1 MAAPVN
7 SLEFFSLVEKSQLLD
22 PELVSKLRPQIIS
35 QKAADP
41 KKLAMTLLKNQ
52 LLTEYQARQ
61 LLSGKSKGFYLARY
75 KIMELLGTG
84 GMGKVYLA
92 EQLSM
97 ERLVA
102 IKLISLQ
109 KNKKRQDQAL
119 ARFKREAKA
128 VAALRHTNI
137 IQAFDYADENG
148 LPYFV
153 MEYVEGIDTAR
164 IVHHFGPI
172 HWSMVAEIGRQA
184 AEGLQHAH
192 EAGLVHRDIKP
203 GNLLVDS
210 SGLVKVLDL
219 GLVSAFDQK
228 GDDAL
233 TVDQDQLGTVD
244 YIAPEQALDSKS
256 VDARSDVY
264 GLGATLYSIM
274 SGRILFP
281 DKTTA
286 QKLLLHQ
293 TTEPDPIAS
302 LVKDVPAELAAVIH
316 KMLAKKPDDRFQ
328 SAAEVAQALK
338 PFAVPRTPPYDLS
351 AIKFRRATY
360 EGFLGKSPEPN
371 KITVPTL
378 GSPELDKPAPAPSRE
393 TASRSSSQ
401 LRPASAINVESTET
415 VTDDFS
421 TLITESSQM
430 SMEMP
435 SIVGRK
441 KRKPKKKSGINSV
454 QWMILAVAVVGVV
467 VATWL
472 GAYAIRAMAGI
483 DDFSTPI
490 IKDEPAATSP
500 GQNAE
505 QSPPTTPA
513 ARPAQLA
520 TATTVQPPVP
530 MPVAAPAAEP
540 ASQPAAGT
548 PPMPEPQLAVTP
560 QPAAPMATPAPA
572 PPAVPDA
579 APSVPASPP
588 VEATSSPVHPPVPTL
603 APVVSEDV
611 WRESVARMTNDSSL
625 QVCYTFDESTISGN
639 RVKNLAQKTSGFFLM
654 ELTSHQVGRGRFP
667 GKKAIRFNQTAGMQ
681 YGELT
686 SADSNRLQLEGN
698 FTIALWFKVE
708 SFDKPLQTLIS
719 KGASG
724 WRIRKNLDSDAIGLQ
739 FMDASKQ
746 SWQLNGARA
755 VNDGRWHQIIAVNST
770 QQSSL
775 YLDGNV
781 DSTWSGRTTVAPNT
795 RRVRLGGVSGV
806 SRESNGF
813 NGWIDEVEIWNRDLS
828 PEEVRQLFRQGN
840 PAQ

>member
-7 SLEFFSLVEKSQLLD
+7 SLEYFSLVEKSQLLD
-22 PELVSKLRPQIIS
+22 PEIVSKLRPQVAL

-153 MEYVEGIDTAR
+153 MEYVEGLDTAR
-164 IVHHFGPI
+164 IVHRFGPI
-172 HWSMVAEIGRQA
+172 HWSLVAEIGRQA
-184 AEGLQHAH
+184 ADGLQHAH

-256 VDARSDVY
+256 VDARSDLY

-293 TTEPDPIAS
+293 TTDPDPIDAW
-302 LVKDVPAELAAVIH
+302 VKDVPRELAAVIH

-360 EGFLGKSPEPN
+360 EGFLGKSPEPS
-371 KITVPTL
+371 KISVTTL
-378 GSPELDKPAPAPSRE
+378 GSPELDKPATTTAQ

-401 LRPASAINVESTET
+401 LRTASAINVESAET

-421 TLITESSQM
+421 SLVTESSQM

-441 KRKPKKKSGINSV
+441 KRKPKKKSGINSI

-467 VATWL
+467 VAAWL
-472 GAYAIRAMAGI
+472 GAYAIRALAGI

-490 IKDEPAATSP
+490 VRDETATTLP
-500 GQNAE
+500 GQDVG
-505 QSPPTTPA
+505 QSPTSTPSPQPT
-513 ARPAQLA
+513 QLA
-520 TATTVQPPVP
+520 TTTTVQPPVP
-530 MPVAAPAAEP
+530 IPVTAPATEP
-540 ASQPAAGT
+540 PSQPAVAS

-560 QPAAPMATPAPA
+560 QPAAPMASPATTPEMAAPA
-572 PPAVPDA
+572 PVTPPPEASTPLTPPQVP
-579 APSVPASPP
+579 PLPP
-588 VEATSSPVHPPVPTL
+588 V
-603 APVVSEDV
+603 SEEV
-611 WRESVARMTNDSSL
+611 WRESVARLTNDSSL

-639 RVKNLAQKTSGFFLM
+639 RVKNLAQMTSGFFLM

-667 GKKAIRFNQTAGMQ
+667 GKRAIRLNQTAGLQ

-686 SADSNRLQLEGN
+686 SADSNRLQLDGN

-708 SFDKPLQTLIS
+708 GFGKTQQTLIS
-719 KGASG
+719 KGGNG
-724 WRIRKNLDSDAIGLQ
+724 WRIRKNADSDALGLQ
-739 FMDASKQ
+739 FMNGNGQ
-746 SWQLNGARA
+746 TWQLNGTRV
-755 VNDGRWHQIIAVNST
+755 VNDGRWHQIVAVKSAE
-770 QQSSL
+770 QSLL
-775 YLDGNV
+775 YLDGNI
-781 DSTWSGRTTVAPNT
+781 DSTSSGRTIVGPNT
-795 RRVRLGGVSGV
+795 KRVRLGGVSGV
-806 SRESNGF
+806 SRDSNGF
-813 NGWIDEVEIWNRDLS
+813 NGWLDEVEIWNRDLS
-828 PEEVRQLFRQGN
+828 PEEVCQLFSQGN
-840 PAQ
+840 PVQ